1 MPNRTSHLPLSGH
14 MLLCVRNRGGLR
26 DVLRGWGEGGGTQT
40 GRTVRNRSPSASL
53 FAAFTQGAV
62 VGGGGPRRN
71 NVSFH
76 PPPIP
81 TPPQLLPH
89 LHTKCAVPAAR
100 FYTPTLSHTQS
111 DCGGGGTESRR
122 NNKILMSRGRESR
135 PLVCTKG
142 STKPQ
147 KWNECAI
154 NVHLSCAWRGSR

>member
-1 MPNRTSHLPLSGH
+1 MKENKITFSTCRSGLRCANRTSHLPLSGH

-76 PPPIP
+76 PPHPNPSP
-81 TPPQLLPH
+81 TSPSFAYKVRSACRTVLCPDALAH
-89 LHTKCAVPAAR
+89 AVR
-100 FYTPTLSHTQS
+100 L
-111 DCGGGGTESRR
+111 RR
-122 NNKILMSRGRESR
+122 RRHRK
-135 PLVCTKG
+135 
-142 STKPQ
+142 Q
-147 KWNECAI
+147 AQ
-154 NVHLSCAWRGSR
+154 